1 MMSIWLLKYWKGIR
15 MKSKGLSEYEMNLI
29 SESDNFCVYND
40 EEIKQLFPI
49 YYDIIIM
56 KIKKL
61 QIDLSKR
68 QLINTLERLII
79 TNRIIKS
86 YDPKKYEADKNNC
99 NVEHSDHLCKCVFL
113 NYDIIYFISKYLYD
127 VDVANL
133 LLASL

>member
-1 MMSIWLLKYWKGIR
+1 MMLIRLLKYWKGIR
-15 MKSKGLSEYEMNLI
+15 MKSKGLSVYEMNLI

-86 YDPKKYEADKNNC
+86 YDPKNNCC

-127 VDVANL
+127 IDVVNL